1 MEYIVYALKGI
12 LIGLACAVPGLDGG
26 TIALVTKIYDKLVDS
41 ITLNLKKLFKA
52 LPFLISVFIGVAT
65 GIFLSAKVLAYLFHN
80 YNTPTQFFFIGIII
94 GSFPNIYKECTKDSK
109 LKPVHIIPFLIGLSV
124 IVALGIFM
132 SGRSSS
138 SQEMHPAVLFLISVI
153 GAISLVVPGFSGA
166 LIMKVL
172 GAYEIAINALNSF
185 DIFTMAVIGLGVIT
199 GIFIAAR
206 VMSFLLNKW
215 RTVTYCILGGLVLGS
230 IPTIYPKDFR
240 FDSSAVIPIIF
251 LIVGLILPTASNML
265 GKVNNKNK

>member
-1 MEYIVYALKGI
+1 LEYIIYALKGI

-41 ITLNLKKLFKA
+41 ITLNFKKLFKA
-52 LPFLISVFIGVAT
+52 LPFLISVFIGVVV
-65 GIFLSAKVLAYLFHN
+65 GIFLSAKVLAYLFDN

-124 IVALGIFM
+124 IITLGIFM
-132 SGRSSS
+132 YGKTSS
-138 SQEMHPAVLFLISVI
+138 SQGIHPVALFFISVI

-166 LIMKVL
+166 LIMKVF
-172 GAYEIAINALNSF
+172 GAYETAINALNSF
-185 DIFTMAVIGLGVIT
+185 DIITMVIIGSGVIT
-199 GIFIAAR
+199 GIFIAAKI
-206 VMSFLLNKW
+206 MSFLLNKW

-240 FDSSAVIPIIF
+240 LDSSAVLPIIF
-251 LIVGLILPTASNML
+251 LIIGLILPTASNLL
-265 GKVNNKNK
+265 GKTKNKTN